1 MSLPIWPSTQAQTI
15 AASAGGLDFKSLA
28 EQYGKLTVREIT
40 SGSSGLALAQLVA
53 ARAAIQLA
61 TLVDARKFCRVE
73 MVPPGGGKTYHFQR
87 VAVPDTFESTLSEGA
102 DVSAVDATLADVT
115 ATLAIGVVRTDIS
128 DLAQR
133 QAAVNLAEA
142 IGIAHGNAL
151 NRWMNN
157 DIYSSMNSATT
168 NVYTAGT
175 ANNSY
180 CFTFNDIMY
189 VKGLVE
195 KARGRAD
202 TLVTYPYQA
211 AVGSGTATGFYP
223 FVMANITSVQFTTA
237 LASYVATGQI
247 SELFGLKLY
256 VDKVYEPSNAAAS
269 GAVLAAVNVGGE
281 AVGWAQAE
289 DIISEI
295 QRWAPQV
302 GFRIVTHVTGK
313 SALPMEPW
321 VGLIKHV

>member
-1 MSLPIWPSTQAQTI
+1 
-15 AASAGGLDFKSLA
+15 
-28 EQYGKLTVREIT
+28 
-40 SGSSGLALAQLVA
+40 
-53 ARAAIQLA
+53 
-61 TLVDARKFCRVE
+61 

-87 VAVPDTFESTLSEGA
+87 VSVPDSSFEGTLSEGTDLTA
-102 DVSAVDATLADVT
+102 QDASLADVT
-115 ATLAIGVVRTDIS
+115 ATLAIGAVRTDIS

-133 QAAVNLAEA
+133 QAAVNLAEV

-157 DIYSSMNSATT
+157 DIYSSMNTATT
-168 NVYTAGT
+168 SVLTAGT

-269 GAVLAAVNVGGE
+269 GAVLCAVTVGGE

-313 SALPMEPW
+313 SALVMEPW
-321 VGLIKHV
+321 VGLIKHA

>member
-1 MSLPIWPSTQAQTI
+1 MTEGT
-15 AASAGGLDFKSLA
+15 D
-28 EQYGKLTVREIT
+28 LT
-40 SGSSGLALAQLVA
+40 A
-53 ARAAIQLA
+53 
-61 TLVDARKFCRVE
+61 
-73 MVPPGGGKTYHFQR
+73 Y
-87 VAVPDTFESTLSEGA
+87 
-102 DVSAVDATLADVT
+102 DATLADVT
-115 ATLAIGVVRTDIS
+115 ATLTVGAVRTDIS

-151 NRWMNN
+151 NRFMNN
-157 DIYSSMNSATT
+157 DIYSSMNTATT
-168 NVYTAGT
+168 CVTTVGT
-175 ANNSY
+175 ANDGVSTN
-180 CFTFNDIMY
+180 FGFNDIMY

-195 KARGRAD
+195 KQRGRAD

-211 AVGSGTATGFYP
+211 KVSTGVATGFYP
-223 FVMANITSVQFTTA
+223 FVMSNITSVQFTTA
-237 LASYVATGQI
+237 MASYVATGQI

-256 VDKVYEPSNAAAS
+256 VDKVYEPSNAAANA
-269 GAVLAAVNVGGE
+269 AVLAAVTVSGE

-321 VGLIKHV
+321 VGLIKHAG